1 MPKPLYNSGK
11 AVCGAKG
18 CTRACMISLEK
29 RGVLKNKF
37 ENPFRTE
44 KPWRIDWSEEVVMPD
59 YKAPYEGL
67 DSPNAKK
74 DSSETD

>member
-1 MPKPLYNSGK
+1 
-11 AVCGAKG
+11 
-18 CTRACMISLEK
+18 MISLEK

-44 KPWRIDWSEEVVMPD
+44 KPWKIDWSEEVVMPD
-59 YKAPYEGL
+59 YKAPYDGL

>member
-1 MPKPLYNSGK
+1 
-11 AVCGAKG
+11 
-18 CTRACMISLEK
+18 MISLEK

-44 KPWRIDWSEEVVMPD
+44 KPWKIDWSQEAIEVD

-67 DSPNAKK
+67 DSPNSK
-74 DSSETD
+74 DKNDTETD

>member
-1 MPKPLYNSGK
+1 M
-11 AVCGAKG
+11 V
-18 CTRACMISLEK
+18 SLEK

-44 KPWRIDWSEEVVMPD
+44 KQWRVDWNAEAIEVD

-67 DSPNAKK
+67 DSPNAKVK
-74 DSSETD
+74 SKSDTD

>member
-1 MPKPLYNSGK
+1 MYNSGK
-11 AVCGAKG
+11 AICGAKG

-37 ENPFRTE
+37 ESPFRTG
-44 KPWRIDWSEEVVMPD
+44 KPWKVDWSNDAVEVD

-67 DSPNAKK
+67 DSPNSKK
-74 DSSETD
+74 KTDTDTD